1 MFFAVFQLKQK
12 QEYQLKAK
20 HFIPPQ
26 VRMIKV
32 EYIYCTLIYL
42 KTVVQEIMYIQMYF
56 IVQFL
61 QIYILL
67 WWCFVFWFL
76 NYLVV
81 YLKK

>member
-42 KTVVQEIMYIQMYF
+42 KTVVQEIMYIHVQMYF

-67 WWCFVFWFL
+67 RWCIVFWFL
-76 NYLVV
+76 N
-81 YLKK
+81 